1 MFGLKYSCSGAVV
14 QHGRY
19 FNAGQ
24 HLSLHLKTVA
34 LDLVST
40 VRCDFPQATDLRSG
54 SKLYRNAID

>member
-1 MFGLKYSCSGAVV
+1 MQQLCST
-14 QHGRY
+14 GRY
-19 FNAGQ
+19 FIAGQ

-54 SKLYRNAID
+54 SKLYRDAVD